1 MKKRENKEHL
11 WGRNLEFS
19 KFVLLQLNMSPVFD
33 LIAGSKN
40 SIRTFQ
46 HVHLLQ
52 LYIKNNNNNI
62 IKVIVIIN
70 KTNK

>member
-46 HVHLLQ
+46 HV
-52 LYIKNNNNNI
+52 I
-62 IKVIVIIN
+62 VIVIIN
-70 KTNK
+70 KTNI

>member
-19 KFVLLQLNMSPVFD
+19 KFALLQLNMSPDFH
-33 LIAGSKN
+33 LIAGGKN
-40 SIRTFQ
+40 SIQTFQ

-52 LYIKNNNNNI
+52 LYK
-62 IKVIVIIN
+62 K
-70 KTNK
+70 